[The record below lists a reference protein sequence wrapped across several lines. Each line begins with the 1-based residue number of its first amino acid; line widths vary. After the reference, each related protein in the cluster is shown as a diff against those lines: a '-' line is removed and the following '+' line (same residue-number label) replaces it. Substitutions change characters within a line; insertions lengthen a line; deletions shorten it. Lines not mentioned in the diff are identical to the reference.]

1 MQDEHCNALQDK
13 TKTCHIDIINI
24 SISISIGIRI
34 TVPCNALQNKTKRCH
49 ARIKVSASVAL
60 VSLYNLYL
68 ISLLIQFVS
77 N

>member
-1 MQDEHCNALQDK
+1 
-13 TKTCHIDIINI
+13 
-24 SISISIGIRI
+24 
-34 TVPCNALQNKTKRCH
+34 VPCNALQNKTKRCH